1 MLDQTMDSVMS
12 RLRGDFP
19 SWKEDDFLL
28 FCFTAAGFSSTTIS
42 ALMGKEKSVI
52 YNRVWRLK
60 GSISA
65 SDSPQKE
72 FFLSALE
79 KK

>member
-1 MLDQTMDSVMS
+1 
-12 RLRGDFP
+12 
-19 SWKEDDFLL
+19 
-28 FCFTAAGFSSTTIS
+28 
-42 ALMGKEKSVI
+42 MGKEKSVI

-60 GSISA
+60 GRISA

-72 FFLSALE
+72 FFLSALD